1 MIKYF
6 AIALLAFAGTA
17 NAADYVQTTG
27 STLAFATKYQGETF
41 TGKFNTFNTK
51 LSLDPK
57 NLVTAKLNVSINM
70 LSATT
75 NDKERDG
82 YLSGVDFFDPKKFAT
97 ATFASNNIK
106 QTAPNQYVANGTLTI
121 KGISKPSTFTFT
133 TTTNAAGM
141 QLSGKAIVKRLDYG
155 VGGSSDWKDTS
166 VIPNEVAV
174 STRVN
179 LKKVP

>member
-82 YLSGVDFFDPKKFAT
+82 Y
-97 ATFASNNIK
+97 
-106 QTAPNQYVANGTLTI
+106 
-121 KGISKPSTFTFT
+121 
-133 TTTNAAGM
+133 
-141 QLSGKAIVKRLDYG
+141 
-155 VGGSSDWKDTS
+155 
-166 VIPNEVAV
+166 
-174 STRVN
+174 
-179 LKKVP
+179 